1 MSSLTIRDGLGRSQ
15 TLYFGAGDGVRQSE
29 MPPLPP
35 EGAFDVRFETEQGG
49 AMMRTHT
56 DGAALPVGIRSAV
69 APLTVTWNVRTGVYM
84 LDAGQGLTP
93 MSGQGRVA
101 MTNAP
106 SRILLRSAGTSS
118 IPVQFALMQNYPN
131 PFNPATTIRFALPV
145 ESKVS
150 VEVFNALG
158 QRVKTLV
165 DGNIVAG
172 FHEVEWNGTGGSGQH
187 LGSGVYFV
195 RFSAT
200 GTDGRSFGDTRKL
213 MLLK

>member
-1 MSSLTIRDGLGRSQ
+1 MTISWN
-15 TLYFGAGDGVRQSE
+15 
-29 MPPLPP
+29 
-35 EGAFDVRFETEQGG
+35 
-49 AMMRTHT
+49 
-56 DGAALPVGIRSAV
+56 IRSGAY
-69 APLTVTWNVRTGVYM
+69 T
-84 LDAGQGLTP
+84 LDAGQGLKTLA
-93 MSGQGRVA
+93 GQGSVA
-101 MTNAP
+101 LSGAP
-106 SRILLRSAGTSS
+106 SRLTLRSTGTSA
-118 IPVQFALMQNYPN
+118 IPTAFALLQNYPN

-165 DGNIVAG
+165 DGSVAAG
-172 FHEVEWNGTGGSGQH
+172 FHEVEWNGTGGADQQM
-187 LGSGVYFV
+187 GSGVYFV